1 MTLEKPSYL
10 SWQIKKEEQS
20 QESAIDEVKETSKK
34 Y

>member
-1 MTLEKPSYL
+1 MLKL
-10 SWQIKKEEQS
+10 ARQIKKEEQS